1 MMKRRTVLLVAVTV
15 LVMAMLAC
23 GSSSGGTYSF
33 STTGNS
39 SGNKGHIEVT
49 GDANGSVSNQAGVD
63 EDFPGATVDIEVT
76 AGVLEGSYKIDF
88 LDGSDVVFSLDVKP
102 GELAKGSGTVT
113 LNDEGEIEYELDASD
128 AKGIKIVI
136 DYERR

>member
-1 MMKRRTVLLVAVTV
+1 MKRRTVLLIAGTV
-15 LVMAMLAC
+15 LALAMLAC
-23 GSSSGGTYSF
+23 SSSGGGSYSF
-33 STTGNS
+33 STTSRS
-39 SGNKGHIEVT
+39 SGNAGHIEVT
-49 GDANGSVSNQAGVD
+49 GDAAGGVSSQTEVD

-76 AGVLEGSYKIDF
+76 AGVLEGSYKVDF

-113 LNDEGEIEYELDASD
+113 LNDEGEIEYKLDASD
-128 AKGIKIVI
+128 AKGVKIVI

>member
-1 MMKRRTVLLVAVTV
+1 MKRRTALLIAVTV
-15 LVMAMLAC
+15 LVLAMLAC
-23 GSSSGGTYSF
+23 SSSGGGTYSF
-33 STTGNS
+33 STTGSS
-39 SGNKGHIEVT
+39 SGNAGHIEIT
-49 GDANGSVSNQAGVD
+49 GDASGSVSSQIEVD

-76 AGVLEGSYKIDF
+76 VGVLEGSYKVDF
-88 LDGSDVVFSLDVKP
+88 LDGSDVVFSLNVKP